1 MDSEIIW
8 EKAITTDMVVG
19 WSQEKISLLVR
30 ELDDLVYITYEELA
44 NDNNLEGLF
53 DDDFIE

>member
-8 EKAITTDMVVG
+8 EKSITADMVVG

-30 ELDDLVYITYEELA
+30 ELDDLVYITYEEVSME
-44 NDNNLEGLF
+44 NNLEGLF